1 MHEREFTR
9 RDAQYHKIQSTFPR
23 PLLFPLRMK
32 TTLALLFA
40 LSSATFAAD
49 PAPPQTRIA
58 QIDKLVLADS
68 FTGSALAKEWKAAKG
83 KWEITDGT
91 LRGSELKSDS
101 HGAVL
106 RTTFKLKNLV
116 IAYDVKFDGAKTT
129 SLSINGPK
137 DHLARII
144 VSPTR
149 FAVQRDD
156 QDHDGPDKAIVF
168 LSKEVKLEPGSWHTV
183 VLEIVGDTMVGTLDG
198 KITGEGSD
206 PTFAA
211 KEKCTPGFTVAG
223 ESASF
228 RNVRIYTAKPEPK
241 K

>member
-1 MHEREFTR
+1 MRISPAF
-9 RDAQYHKIQSTFPR
+9 
-23 PLLFPLRMK
+23 LLI
-32 TTLALLFA
+32 ALTSVA
-40 LSSATFAAD
+40 FAAD
-49 PAPPQTRIA
+49 PESPQTKLA

-68 FTGSALAKEWKAAKG
+68 FTGPALAKEWKAVKG
-83 KWEITDGT
+83 KWEIVDGT
-91 LRGSELKSDS
+91 LRGAELKSDN

-106 RTTFKLKNLV
+106 RTPLKLQNIV
-116 IAYDVKFDGAKTT
+116 IAYEVKLDGAKTT

-144 VSPTR
+144 VAPNR

-156 QDHDGPDKAIVF
+156 QDHDGPDKAVVF
-168 LSKEVKLEPGSWHTV
+168 LSKTMQITPGHWHSV
-183 VLEIVGDTMVGTLDG
+183 VLEMVGDTMVGTLDG
-198 KITGEGSD
+198 KIEGHGSD

-211 KEKCTPGFTVAG
+211 KEKCMPGFTVAG

-241 K
+241 ADWKK

>member
-1 MHEREFTR
+1 MKSSI
-9 RDAQYHKIQSTFPR
+9 AILLAAASST
-23 PLLFPLRMK
+23 
-32 TTLALLFA
+32 A
-40 LSSATFAAD
+40 FAAE
-49 PAPPQTRIA
+49 PAQPATKIA
-58 QIDKLVLADS
+58 QIEKLALSDT
-68 FTGSALAKEWKAAKG
+68 FTGSALNPQWKPAKG
-83 KWEITDGT
+83 KWEVSEGV
-91 LRGSELKSDS
+91 LRGAELKADN

-106 RTTFKLKNLV
+106 RTPQKFQNIV
-116 IAYDVKFDGAKTT
+116 IAYDVKLDGAKTT

-144 VSPTR
+144 VAPNR

-156 QDHDGPDKAIVF
+156 QDHDGPDKAVVF
-168 LSKEVKLEPGSWHTV
+168 LNKAMEIAPGTWHSV
-183 VLEIVGDTMVGTLDG
+183 VLEMVGDRLVGTLDG
-198 KITGEGSD
+198 SIVGQGSD

-211 KEKCTPGFTVAG
+211 KEKTSPGFTVAG

>member
-1 MHEREFTR
+1 MPDQVPLQPPR
-9 RDAQYHKIQSTFPR
+9 RQRDFR
-23 PLLFPLRMK
+23 LRLLHP
-32 TTLALLFA
+32 
-40 LSSATFAAD
+40 
-49 PAPPQTRIA
+49 
-58 QIDKLVLADS
+58 VLAEDPQPRRQGID
-68 FTGSALAKEWKAAKG
+68 GSALKPEWKPGKG
-83 KWEITDGT
+83 KWEITDGV
-91 LRGSELKSDS
+91 LRGSELKADN

-106 RTTFKLKNLV
+106 RTAQKLKDIV
-116 IAYDVKFDGAKTT
+116 IAYEVKLDGAKTT

-144 VSPTR
+144 VAPNR

-156 QDHDGPDKAIVF
+156 QDHEGPDKAVVF
-168 LSKEVKLEPGSWHTV
+168 LTKPVELAPGTWHTV
-183 VLEIVGDTMVGTLDG
+183 VLEMVGDKMVGTLDG

-211 KEKCTPGFTVAG
+211 KEKMNPGFTVAG

-241 K
+241 TGGK

>member
-1 MHEREFTR
+1 M
-9 RDAQYHKIQSTFPR
+9 
-23 PLLFPLRMK
+23 
-32 TTLALLFA
+32 
-40 LSSATFAAD
+40 
-49 PAPPQTRIA
+49 
-58 QIDKLVLADS
+58 
-68 FTGSALAKEWKAAKG
+68 
-83 KWEITDGT
+83 
-91 LRGSELKSDS
+91 
-101 HGAVL
+101 
-106 RTTFKLKNLV
+106 

-156 QDHDGPDKAIVF
+156 QDHDGPDKAVVF
-168 LSKEVKLEPGSWHTV
+168 LTKPVELAPGTWHTV
-183 VLEIVGDTMVGTLDG
+183 VLEMVGDTMVGTLDG
-198 KITGEGSD
+198 KIEGHGSD

-211 KEKCTPGFTVAG
+211 KEKMTPGFTVAG

-241 K
+241 ADWKK